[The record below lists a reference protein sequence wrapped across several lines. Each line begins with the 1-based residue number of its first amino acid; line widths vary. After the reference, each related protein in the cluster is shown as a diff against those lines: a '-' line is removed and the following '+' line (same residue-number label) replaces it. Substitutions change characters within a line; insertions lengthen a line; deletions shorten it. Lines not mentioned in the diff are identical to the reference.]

1 MSCKSFYIDDVM
13 QNICFESEHQ
23 RFFLHFL
30 AYWTDN
36 IGIYQKDKVSYVYRL
51 YLCMHIIGEL
61 N

>member
-36 IGIYQKDKVSYVYRL
+36 IGIY
-51 YLCMHIIGEL
+51 
-61 N
+61 